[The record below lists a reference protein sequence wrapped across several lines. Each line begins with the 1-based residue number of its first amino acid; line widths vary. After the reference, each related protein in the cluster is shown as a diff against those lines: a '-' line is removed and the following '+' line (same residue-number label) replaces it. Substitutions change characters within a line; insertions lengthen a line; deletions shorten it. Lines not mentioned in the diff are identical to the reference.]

1 MTRSARRWV
10 VWVSSIL
17 FAGAPIVVSLIAALG
32 RRHDLRW
39 LWMALAS
46 LLGAIAARALAKP
59 RREPGAVIAV
69 SALAFVVGAI
79 AAALVARLLGA
90 RAVFGI
96 WAVAT
101 VLSFCWAAS
110 FALATFSRSR
120 VP

>member
-1 MTRSARRWV
+1 MSNSARQR
-10 VWVSSIL
+10 VSFVLSIL
-17 FAGAPIVVSLIAALG
+17 FAAAPIVVSLVAALG

-46 LLGAIAARALAKP
+46 FLGAIAVRALAKP
-59 RREPGAVIAV
+59 QREPGAVTAV
-69 SALAFVVGAI
+69 SALTFVVAAI

-96 WAVAT
+96 WAVAC

-110 FALATFSRSR
+110 FALASFSRSR
-120 VP
+120 TL